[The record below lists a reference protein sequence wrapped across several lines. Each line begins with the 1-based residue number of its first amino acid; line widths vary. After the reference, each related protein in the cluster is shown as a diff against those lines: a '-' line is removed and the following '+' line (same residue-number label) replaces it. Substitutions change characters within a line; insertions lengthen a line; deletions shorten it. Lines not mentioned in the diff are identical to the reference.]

1 MIRTLKRFKQA
12 QKEMFEQAYE
22 EILSGKKTSHWIWY
36 IFPQLEELG
45 HSSTAKY
52 YGIKNLKE
60 AKKYYKDDYLRD
72 NLLDICDA
80 LLRVQGKTI
89 SEIVDWDDVKVHS
102 CITLFLQVD
111 KDSAILNGV
120 LRKYFNGELDINTLE
135 ALKSA

>member
-1 MIRTLKRFKQA
+1 MIRTLKRFKDA
-12 QKEMFEQAYE
+12 QKEMYNQAYE

-45 HSSTAKY
+45 YSATAKY

-60 AKKYYKDDYLRD
+60 AKRYYKNKYLRE

-80 LLRVQGKTI
+80 LLRVQDKTI
-89 SEIVDWDDVKVHS
+89 EEIVDWDDVKVHS

-111 KDSAILNGV
+111 KDNPILNKV
-120 LRKYFNGELDINTLE
+120 LNKYFNGELDINTLE
-135 ALKSA
+135 ILKRV